1 MGIRIRRHT
10 LVSQRIEVALVY
22 KDMLGVDEAKA
33 YLERENIAE
42 SITQRILGDGGRHSD
57 SLTAAPPSLPS
68 TPPAPFTVCRRRNQL
83 HDAIVEAAVKI
94 ERKLGRDWALAL
106 LHDEKVPDE
115 VAARV
120 LAEGPRLLRCKNRTS
135 EK

>member
-1 MGIRIRRHT
+1 MGIRVRRNS

-42 SITQRILGDGGRHSD
+42 SIAQRILGDGGRRSD
-57 SLTAAPPSLPS
+57 SLAAPPPPLPS
-68 TPPAPFTVCRRRNQL
+68 KPPAPFTVCRRRNQL
-83 HDAIVEAAVKI
+83 HDAIVEAAVKV

-106 LHDEKVPDE
+106 LHDENVPDE

-120 LAEGPRLLRCKNRTS
+120 LAEGPRLLRCKNRAPQ
-135 EK
+135 K

>member
-1 MGIRIRRHT
+1 MGIRVRRNT

-33 YLERENIAE
+33 YLERENVAE
-42 SITQRILGDGGRHSD
+42 SIAQRILGDGGRRSD
-57 SLTAAPPSLPS
+57 GATPPPPSLQS

-83 HDAIVEAAVKI
+83 HDAIIEAAVKI

-106 LHDEKVPDE
+106 LRDEKVPDE

-120 LAEGPRLLRCKNRTS
+120 LAEGPRLLRCKNRMAG
-135 EK
+135 K

>member
-1 MGIRIRRHT
+1 MGIRVRRNS
-10 LVSQRIEVALVY
+10 LISQRIEVALVY

-42 SITQRILGDGGRHSD
+42 SIAQRILGDGARRSD
-57 SLTAAPPSLPS
+57 GLIPTRLPS
-68 TPPAPFTVCRRRNQL
+68 TSPAPFTACRRRNQL

-106 LHDEKVPDE
+106 LRDEKVSDE

-120 LAEGPRLLRCKNRTS
+120 LAEGPRLLRCKNRMAR
-135 EK
+135 K